1 MNATGKGANAS
12 NTLQRLV
19 RLVASKQNLHAVL
32 ISASQV
38 LAIRLV
44 GAALTYASMVC
55 LARWLGS
62 YNFGIYAYVLVIVTL
77 LGLAFSF
84 GFNSSGL
91 RFVPSYLAQKKLRRL
106 SGFLKQS
113 YKIVLAI
120 SVIGALLGA
129 GLVFALRNII
139 EPYYVVPLLV
149 GMLCV
154 PVWALL
160 NQFEATSRAFGW
172 VHLAYIPG
180 FVLRPLLVMGFV
192 GGLVWLGGTAD
203 AVGALWAL
211 VAACAVAALAQ
222 GFLVYAVT
230 RKQLAEVK
238 PAFHTRHWF
247 TISLSFL
254 MIDGFRMV
262 LDNTDVLMIG
272 RLLDPHSIAV
282 YFAAIRTG
290 GLVAFVSFSMMALAV
305 PKFAEIHSTGTLRE
319 LQKFVSEVIQLM
331 FWPSLLT
338 AAALAAVGPY
348 VLSLFGADFAM
359 GYPTMLVILAGLV
372 LRSATGPVEY
382 LLNVTGHHRDTMRV
396 YALAAAA
403 NVALSLLLIPTLGI
417 IGAAIATYAA
427 MLGGNACLW
436 VLVRKRLGVNAFV
449 FPFKSSAQLSDCE
462 SANKPRLAQAREAVS

>member
-12 NTLQRLV
+12 NTLRRLV

-305 PKFAEIHSTGTLRE
+305 PKFAEIHSTGTPRE

>member
-1 MNATGKGANAS
+1 
-12 NTLQRLV
+12 
-19 RLVASKQNLHAVL
+19 
-32 ISASQV
+32 
-38 LAIRLV
+38 
-44 GAALTYASMVC
+44 
-55 LARWLGS
+55 
-62 YNFGIYAYVLVIVTL
+62 
-77 LGLAFSF
+77 
-84 GFNSSGL
+84 
-91 RFVPSYLAQKKLRRL
+91 
-106 SGFLKQS
+106 
-113 YKIVLAI
+113 
-120 SVIGALLGA
+120 
-129 GLVFALRNII
+129 
-139 EPYYVVPLLV
+139 
-149 GMLCV
+149 
-154 PVWALL
+154 
-160 NQFEATSRAFGW
+160 
-172 VHLAYIPG
+172 
-180 FVLRPLLVMGFV
+180 
-192 GGLVWLGGTAD
+192 
-203 AVGALWAL
+203 
-211 VAACAVAALAQ
+211 
-222 GFLVYAVT
+222 
-230 RKQLAEVK
+230 
-238 PAFHTRHWF
+238 
-247 TISLSFL
+247 
-254 MIDGFRMV
+254 MV
-262 LDNTDVLMIG
+262 LDNPDVLMIG
-272 RLLDPHSIAV
+272 RLLAPHSIAV

-305 PKFAEIHSTGTLRE
+305 PKFAEIHSTGTPRE

>member
-12 NTLQRLV
+12 NTLRRLV

-238 PAFHTRHWF
+238 PAFHTRQWF

-305 PKFAEIHSTGTLRE
+305 PKFAEIHSTGTPRE